1 MASLSMNPL
10 IFLVDIAVVGF
21 VAAAVVLGMRALRR

>member
-1 MASLSMNPL
+1 MAIVSMNPL

>member
-1 MASLSMNPL
+1 MAILSMNPL

>member
-1 MASLSMNPL
+1 MAILSMNPL

-21 VAAAVVLGMRALRR
+21 VAAAVVVGMRALSR

>member
-1 MASLSMNPL
+1 MAILSMNPL

-21 VAAAVVLGMRALRR
+21 VAAAVVLGMRALKR